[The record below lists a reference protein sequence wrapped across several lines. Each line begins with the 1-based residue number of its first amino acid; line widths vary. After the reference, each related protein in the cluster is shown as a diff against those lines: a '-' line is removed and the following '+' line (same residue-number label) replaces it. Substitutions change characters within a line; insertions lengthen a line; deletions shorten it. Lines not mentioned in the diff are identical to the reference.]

1 MSMPK
6 DRQESVSV
14 ATAFLTAGDG
24 RNPRSWSGI
33 PFHIAAALERHLG
46 PVTSLGPMPAWPGKL
61 LKAGARLN
69 HYFDDRR
76 GGQPAQSERLSRF
89 YGRVAGHRLAVLRPR
104 PDLVFS
110 PVGSALIAHLKTD
123 LPVVYSSDATAAV
136 MFDYY
141 PQFTGLSERARR
153 MADDL
158 ERRAIA
164 RADLLLYPTRWAA
177 DSAIADYGAPPE
189 KVRVLPYGANLS
201 EVPVPADPETRDE
214 SVCRLLMVGVNWSIK
229 GGAIAVETLRALRAM
244 GVAAELTVV
253 GCAPP
258 EAMAEA
264 GLRFIP
270 FLDKNRAEDRARLNA
285 LYRDAG
291 FFILPSR
298 CECYGIVFCEAAAH
312 GLPAIATRTG
322 GVPEVVREGENGFT
336 LPLAEDGAAYAA
348 RIAALWADR
357 SAYRALRRASRRA
370 FETRLNWD
378 VWGEAAA
385 EEIRG
390 MLAERTSAGRGA
402 AQA

>member
-1 MSMPK
+1 MSMSK
-6 DRQESVSV
+6 DTQKPEGV
-14 ATAFLTAGDG
+14 ATAFLTARDG
-24 RNPRSWSGI
+24 QNPRSWSGTL
-33 PFHIAAALERHLG
+33 FGMYGALERHLG

-69 HYFDDRR
+69 HYFDARR
-76 GGQPAQSERLSRF
+76 GDLPTHSDRLSRF
-89 YGRVAGHRLAVLRPR
+89 YGRVADHRLADLRSR

-141 PQFTGLSERARR
+141 PQFTGLSDRARR
-153 MADDL
+153 IADDL

-177 DSAIADYGAPPE
+177 DSAIADYGVRAE

-201 EVPVPADPETRDE
+201 EVPVPTDPETRDE

-229 GGAIAVETLRALRAM
+229 GGAIAVETLQALRAM

-258 EAMAEA
+258 EPIAEA

-270 FLDKNRAEDRARLNA
+270 FLDKNRAEDRARLND
-285 LYRDAG
+285 LYRDAD

-312 GLPAIATRTG
+312 GLPAIASRTG
-322 GVPEVVREGENGFT
+322 GIPEVVREGENGFT
-336 LPLAEDGAAYAA
+336 LPLAEGGAAYAA
-348 RIAALWADR
+348 RIAALWGDR
-357 SAYRALRRASRRA
+357 PAYRALRRSSRQA

-378 VWGEAAA
+378 VWGAAA
-385 EEIRG
+385 AREIRET
-390 MLAERTSAGRGA
+390 LAARA
-402 AQA
+402 